1 MSDPASIPSKSK
13 HSIPSQRRLHACDA
27 IRGLLLA
34 IGFADHIDAATYSTL
49 GLRDWTLAGLGLS
62 DASDGF
68 VCLSGFVFGYAYSC
82 RLQNAGIRKTCWH
95 GCIRVMQI
103 YMGYALCVTTI
114 RLLKYLAFDQ
124 SFLNWEDWQRELF
137 LVHMPTNTSVLGLYI
152 VALPWLLALFALLS
166 R

>member
-62 DASDGF
+62 DASDGSF
-68 VCLSGFVFGYAYSC
+68 AYLDLFLGM
-82 RLQNAGIRKTCWH
+82 R
-95 GCIRVMQI
+95 IRVDSRMLESARLAG
-103 YMGYALCVTTI
+103 MDAYA
-114 RLLKYLAFDQ
+114 
-124 SFLNWEDWQRELF
+124 
-137 LVHMPTNTSVLGLYI
+137 
-152 VALPWLLALFALLS
+152 
-166 R
+166 